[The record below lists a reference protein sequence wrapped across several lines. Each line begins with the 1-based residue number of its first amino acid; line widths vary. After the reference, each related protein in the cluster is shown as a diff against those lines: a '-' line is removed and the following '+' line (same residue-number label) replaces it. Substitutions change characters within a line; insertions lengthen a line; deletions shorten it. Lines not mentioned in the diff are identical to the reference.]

1 VQGDLEAALA
11 RVLGLSAPPSLV
23 VAGRTDAGVHA
34 TGQVCH
40 LDVPAASWGALPG
53 RSDREPGA
61 ALVTRLRGVLAPDV
75 VVRSAAVAAAG
86 FDARFAALRRR
97 YAYRLCDDPAGVPP
111 LRRHDVLGVRAPS
124 GGLDVSAMDHAAAL
138 LLGLHD
144 FAAYCRPRAGATTV
158 RTLLEHRWS
167 RHPDGLVVG
176 TVVADA
182 FCHSMVRALV
192 GAVLAV
198 GQGRRDADWPRRV
211 LSAAA
216 RDGAVQVVPPHGLVL
231 EQVDYP
237 PAGALADRVAAARSR
252 RDAPTGQWQGR
263 SMTETPRQTDAERFD
278 PRATDD
284 ELETT
289 TVAAEPQDHDGVL
302 EMQDQQDDR
311 VANAEWDRGA
321 TTAEKP
327 SFLFQHGLTAEEE
340 LTRETIDD
348 RLRQEEPDVAVG
360 SGGAL
365 GADSPDTPA
374 DEADDGE
381 LLDDQIGYA
390 RAGRLVE
397 PDQGAGTDT
406 EKSAVATDVGLD
418 GAQSS
423 AEEAAMHVVPE
434 EGDDGY

>member
-1 VQGDLEAALA
+1 
-11 RVLGLSAPPSLV
+11 VLRLPAPPSLV

-40 LDVPAASWGALPG
+40 VDLPEDAWAALPG
-53 RSDREPGA
+53 RSEREPGA
-61 ALVTRLRGVLAPDV
+61 ALVARLRGVLAPDV
-75 VVRSAAVAAAG
+75 VVRAAAPAPEG
-86 FDARFAALRRR
+86 FDARFAALRRT

-124 GGLDVSAMDHAAAL
+124 GGLDVAAMDAAAAL

-158 RTLLEHRWS
+158 RTLLDHRWA
-167 RHPDGLVVG
+167 RGQDGLVVG

-211 LSAAA
+211 LAAA
-216 RDGAVQVVPPHGLVL
+216 SRDGGVHVVPPHGLVL

-237 PAGALADRVAAARSR
+237 PPSGLADRVARARSR
-252 RDAPTGQWQGR
+252 RDGPTGQWQGR

-278 PRATDD
+278 PRTADD

-302 EMQDQQDDR
+302 EMRDQQDDR

-321 TTAEKP
+321 TTEEKP
-327 SFLFQHGLTAEEE
+327 SHLFRHGLTAEEE

-360 SGGAL
+360 SGGAI

-374 DEADDGE
+374 DLAEDGE
-381 LLDDQIGYA
+381 LLDDEVGYA

-418 GAQSS
+418 GGQSS

-434 EGDDGY
+434 EGDDGF